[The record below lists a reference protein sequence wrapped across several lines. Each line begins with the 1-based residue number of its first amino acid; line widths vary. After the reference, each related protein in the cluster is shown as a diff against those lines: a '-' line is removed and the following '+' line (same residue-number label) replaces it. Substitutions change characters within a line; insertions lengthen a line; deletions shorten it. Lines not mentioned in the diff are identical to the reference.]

1 MRLLK
6 NSLESRE
13 EDKLKTLV
21 KKGTDHSVHDHCST
35 WRQEL
40 SSGDRAVCP
49 FFHQRLKRVPPLR
62 STAAWWD
69 RRFRLSNELLAGA
82 RDILFLPKPPSIQR
96 LVGPPRDVNPG
107 AARE

>member
-49 FFHQRLKRVPPLR
+49 FFHQRLKLAPPGFR
-62 STAAWWD
+62 YTKTDASSDRAA
-69 RRFRLSNELLAGA
+69 ELCRTGGG
-82 RDILFLPKPPSIQR
+82 LF
-96 LVGPPRDVNPG
+96 PG
-107 AARE
+107 ALPARASRPRL